1 MANHIK
7 NSQLKLVPTNFPP
20 PHDLIKG
27 TDPKN
32 RTEAYNK
39 ASMDIITAGLNN
51 VINLDKM
58 STREMHYLDELVPLE
73 SNRVVDMTWAEKR
86 LAAKG
91 GLDMIAFGVL
101 YVARDK
107 AKKLHV
113 WDGCGRMVLASLA
126 EAGNAKNQWPCNVY
140 DMEKEEASGYF
151 AYNQDEG
158 CRALTKE
165 AIYVNKFFSGDP
177 IAVDLAGILSYLN
190 MYIQGD
196 THVTVPEDKTPSAS
210 EIKWRPIHEAM
221 KIVSLSPMEWT
232 KNTFVALPK
241 ISILKQARDMIYTA
255 FPDSSTS
262 TLCAKITQDLL
273 WAIVQLLHDF
283 PILQDSTNQTVKHIQ
298 AWLNL
303 SGAKSTQKQV
313 TDAWRNTEA
322 LKGRTASDYVTHLLA
337 RALVNEFHKTKQCS
351 RKDKQ
356 VVKYKKDNV

>member
-7 NSQLKLVPTNFPP
+7 NSKLKLVPTNFTP

-27 TDPKN
+27 TDIKS

-51 VINLDKM
+51 VTNFDRM
-58 STREMHYLDELVPLE
+58 PTREMLYLDEMVPLE
-73 SNRVVDMTWAEKR
+73 SNRVVDMKWAFKR
-86 LAAKG
+86 LKAKG

-107 AKKLHV
+107 AQKLHV

-126 EAGNAKNQWPCNVY
+126 EAGNTKNRWPCNVY
-140 DMEKEEASGYF
+140 NMEKEEASEYF

-165 AIYVNKFFSGDP
+165 AIYVNKFFANDP

-196 THVTVPEDKTPSAS
+196 THVTVPENKTPSDS
-210 EIKWRPIHEAM
+210 EVSWRAITEAM

-232 KNTFVALPK
+232 NNTLVALPK

-262 TLCAKITQDLL
+262 TLCARITQDLF
-273 WAIVQLLHDF
+273 WAIVQLLVDF
-283 PILQDSTNQTVKHIQ
+283 PRLQDSMNETVKHIQ

-303 SGAKSTQKQV
+303 CGATSTQKQV

-322 LKGRTASDYVTHLLA
+322 LKGRTASDYVTDLLA
-337 RALVNEFHKTKQCS
+337 RALAREFYKAKQCS
-351 RKDKQ
+351 KNDKR
-356 VVKYKKDNV
+356 VVRYKNV